1 MPNLTATIAAILDYI
16 KFITG
21 IYAILWFLVTLILM
35 QHAPLLAESIQSD
48 LLAIVSQ
55 NHLYA
60 FLLYVTP
67 LVIGL
72 GQVCGM
78 LPSVRSKV
86 SYLQGES
93 RLQEN

>member
-1 MPNLTATIAAILDYI
+1 MPNFNNTIGHILDFI

-21 IYAILWFLVTLILM
+21 IYAIVWFLVTLILM

-72 GQVCGM
+72 GQICGM